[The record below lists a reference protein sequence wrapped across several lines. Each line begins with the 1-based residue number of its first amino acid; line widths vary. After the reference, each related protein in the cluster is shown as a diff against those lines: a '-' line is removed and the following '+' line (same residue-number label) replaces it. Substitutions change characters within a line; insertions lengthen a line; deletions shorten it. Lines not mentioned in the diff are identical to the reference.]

1 MWTNTLNVALVQVRE
16 TEAGRWT
23 PAEISQHPR
32 LLQPSVRDGRGPVHI
47 HRLIE
52 TKTCSAAELCPGSA
66 LAPHLHVQLQDVGVC
81 LQQLTHIGL
90 SPPKVSVDKLFN
102 VTVGGCSGS
111 HIYATNKLANFLW
124 AFREILTVRSW
135 LFLQTLTQLSVDS
148 KEAPVERIRPCL
160 RLQAQVEVVSVHKPG
175 AHTVD
180 DPLTHG
186 QGSPMQNPER
196 RLLVQSQILNN
207 RRTLTMM

>member
-1 MWTNTLNVALVQVRE
+1 MWTNALNVALVLVRE
-16 TEAGRWT
+16 AEAGRWA
-23 PAEISQHPR
+23 PAEVSQHPR
-32 LLQPSVRDGRGPVHI
+32 LLQPSVGDSWGPVHV

-66 LAPHLHVQLQDVGVC
+66 LAPHLHVQLQDVSVG

-90 SPPKVSVDKLFN
+90 SPPKISMDKLFN

-111 HIYATNKLANFLW
+111 HIYAKNKLVNFLS

-135 LFLQTLTQLSVDS
+135 LFLQTLTKLSDDS

-160 RLQAQVEVVSVHKPG
+160 RLQAQIEVVSVHKPG
-175 AHTVD
+175 AHAVD
-180 DPLTHG
+180 DPLTHR
-186 QGSPMQNPER
+186 QGSPVQNPER

-207 RRTLTMM
+207 RRTFTMI